1 MISAAVYYQ
10 VTVVASATSNQNNN
24 QGLFRWT
31 EKTPYSINALRFCF
45 LFRNVTSEHVY
56 SKTLDRGKLLLLF
69 SMVKKN
75 KQIKV
80 YGWTTVLSNM
90 SWSQMLFLE
99 KALLNIVLS
108 TVTFEHK

>member
-80 YGWTTVLSNM
+80 YGWTAVLSNM
-90 SWSQMLFLE
+90 S
-99 KALLNIVLS
+99 
-108 TVTFEHK
+108 